1 MRPVLI
7 RQPPVAAAAPI
18 LEVIARL
25 RHVQADPS
33 ARTQVDRTALN
44 AGPLCANLL
53 FGQERQ
59 IASRSDL
66 RDCQKKENALKIN
79 QPSSS
84 SR

>member
-66 RDCQKKENALKIN
+66 R
-79 QPSSS
+79 
-84 SR
+84 SRPQDVRVAPCIRITLLRT